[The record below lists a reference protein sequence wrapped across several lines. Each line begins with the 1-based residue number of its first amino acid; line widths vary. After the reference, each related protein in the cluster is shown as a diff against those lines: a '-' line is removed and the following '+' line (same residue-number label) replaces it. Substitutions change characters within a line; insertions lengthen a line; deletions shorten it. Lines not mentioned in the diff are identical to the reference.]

1 MSPHWL
7 HYPCSNDYQ
16 WYANYS
22 NWYIRVNYQTFV
34 QDSVYLKLIEDAT
47 WILSER
53 TCNVSKHRMDG
64 TYGYDSKSWQKYN
77 SDSRDPG
84 NFRTIA
90 NILSWEKNSR
100 IAW

>member
-34 QDSVYLKLIEDAT
+34 QDSVYQLKQAKNRLAERIPWLLRLLQKALLL
-47 WILSER
+47 WHILSVHLCIKR
-53 TCNVSKHRMDG
+53 
-64 TYGYDSKSWQKYN
+64 Y
-77 SDSRDPG
+77 
-84 NFRTIA
+84 
-90 NILSWEKNSR
+90 
-100 IAW
+100 